1 MKRNILSLIIATIII
16 IGFIPTTTNAETI
29 NNINILKE
37 ESSDIKY
44 QNGNYI
50 VKNEILKEDIDK
62 ESAARNYIAKES
74 LIEITEDKITASLEF
89 TNKKIMENTKIKV
102 NGEEVEYVA
111 TDVSDN
117 NSNLKVELKSLED
130 KIEVSTTI
138 NLGFTKM
145 NVSFRVKFD
154 ITDIPVIS
162 DESSDDNNSSYPEEK
177 PEQVKPIVPE
187 QKPEGDNKEDEEVI
201 ADGKYTIENDALHIS
216 KDEESMARKY
226 LETISDVEYKNN
238 KIYLTLK
245 FTGKSMMVNHIIEV
259 NGTKVNF
266 EVVDETNDNFYVK
279 FEIGS
284 LSDNIT
290 VSTKVLGTM
299 NVEFRVKLKNDTLKI
314 YNEEDEVQKPDN
326 NNNSNNVNTNVNT
339 GVNQDKVESIDK
351 GETQI
356 PTISENKNSTLY
368 KIKNE
373 IITDSAIG
381 YTAARGAVNS
391 TSYVEDIDGTK
402 YVTVGLSQLDIMS
415 NIRVS
420 VNGANVKY
428 EVVRKSG
435 NTMDIKF
442 KIPKIEANIKF
453 TAFINATGMD
463 ISFGLDLL
471 ESTMEVIS
479 KSEANLPLA
488 TETTSTIIKTS
499 KDKEESEESS
509 EVIAEDIE
517 VGEYFKKYTIENDII
532 SDSAIGK
539 AMTRKYLDKLCILEE
554 IDGKLYLTLKFSGT
568 NSMRNIKV
576 TVNGEEIE
584 YSIVAHDEANEMK
597 AFRFSINDINDE
609 IRIYMNIK
617 AVNMDVD
624 FGVDLLE
631 ETKTLIEEGTVSNSA
646 KKEDVALATLMN
658 NKKEESNLKAI
669 IITAFITSIMATS
682 IQGIIYLIINK
693 RKNKRN
699 LKVE

>member
-1 MKRNILSLIIATIII
+1 MKRNIVSLIIATTIIT
-16 IGFIPTTTNAETI
+16 GVMPTTANAETVNSI
-29 NNINILKE
+29 DILKE
-37 ESSDIKY
+37 ENLNIKY
-44 QNGNYI
+44 KTGNYI
-50 VKNEILKEDIDK
+50 VKNEILKEDVDK
-62 ESAARNYIAKES
+62 ESAARNYISKES
-74 LIEITEDKITASLEF
+74 LIEITEEKITANLEF

-102 NGEEVEYVA
+102 NGEEVEYVL
-111 TDVSDN
+111 TDVSDT
-117 NSNLKVELKSLED
+117 NSNLKFELNSLED

-145 NVSFRVKFD
+145 SVSFRVKFD

-162 DESSDDNNSSYPEEK
+162 DEGSGDNNSSYPEEK
-177 PEQVKPIVPE
+177 PEEVKPIVPE
-187 QKPEGDNKEDEEVI
+187 QKPEGDNKEDEEAV
-201 ADGKYTIENDALHIS
+201 ADGKYTIENDVLHIS

-238 KIYLTLK
+238 KIYLILK
-245 FTGKSMMVNHIIEV
+245 FTGKSMMANHVIEV
-259 NGTKVNF
+259 NGDKVNF

-279 FEIGS
+279 FEISS

-299 NVEFRVKLKNDTLKI
+299 NVEFRVKLKSDTLKI
-314 YNEEDEVQKPDN
+314 YNKEDEVQKPDN
-326 NNNSNNVNTNVNT
+326 NNNSNNVNT
-339 GVNQDKVESIDK
+339 GVNQDK

-356 PTISENKNSTLY
+356 PTISENKNSSLY

-381 YTAARGAVNS
+381 YTAARSAVNS
-391 TSYVEDIDGTK
+391 TSYVEDINGEK
-402 YVTVGLSQLDIMS
+402 YVTVGLSQLDVMS

-420 VNGANVKY
+420 VNGANINY
-428 EVVRKSG
+428 EVVRRSG
-435 NTMDIKF
+435 NTMEIKF
-442 KIPKIEANIKF
+442 KIPTIGANIKF

-488 TETTSTIIKTS
+488 TETTSTILKTS
-499 KDKEESEESS
+499 EDKEISEESS
-509 EVIAEDIE
+509 GELAEDIE

-576 TVNGEEIE
+576 TVNGEEVK

-609 IRIYMNIK
+609 IRIYMNIR

-631 ETKTLIEEGTVSNSA
+631 ETKTLIEEGTISNSA
-646 KKEDVALATLMN
+646 EKEDVALATLMN
-658 NKKEESNLKAI
+658 NKKEGSNLKI
-669 IITAFITSIMATS
+669 IVITALITSIMATS

>member
-1 MKRNILSLIIATIII
+1 MKRNIVSLIIATTIIT
-16 IGFIPTTTNAETI
+16 GVMPTTANAETV
-29 NNINILKE
+29 NSINILKE
-37 ESSDIKY
+37 ENLNIKY
-44 QNGNYI
+44 KTGNYI
-50 VKNEILKEDIDK
+50 VKNEILKEDVDK
-62 ESAARNYIAKES
+62 ESAARNYISKES
-74 LIEITEDKITASLEF
+74 LIEITEEKITANLEF

-102 NGEEVEYVA
+102 NGEEVEYVL
-111 TDVSDN
+111 TDVSDT
-117 NSNLKVELKSLED
+117 NSNLKFELNSLED

-145 NVSFRVKFD
+145 SVSFRVKFD

-162 DESSDDNNSSYPEEK
+162 DEGSGDNNSSYPEEK
-177 PEQVKPIVPE
+177 PEEVKPIVPE
-187 QKPEGDNKEDEEVI
+187 QKPEGDNKEDEEAV
-201 ADGKYTIENDALHIS
+201 ADGKYTIENDVLHIS

-238 KIYLTLK
+238 KIYLILK
-245 FTGKSMMVNHIIEV
+245 FTGKSMMANHVIEV
-259 NGTKVNF
+259 NGDKVNF

-279 FEIGS
+279 FEISS

-299 NVEFRVKLKNDTLKI
+299 NVEFRVKLKSDTLKI
-314 YNEEDEVQKPDN
+314 YNKEDEVQKPDN
-326 NNNSNNVNTNVNT
+326 NNNSNNVNT
-339 GVNQDKVESIDK
+339 GVNQDK

-356 PTISENKNSTLY
+356 PTISENKNSSLY

-381 YTAARGAVNS
+381 YTAARSAVNS
-391 TSYVEDIDGTK
+391 TSYVEDINGEK
-402 YVTVGLSQLDIMS
+402 YVTVGLSQLDVMS

-420 VNGANVKY
+420 VNGANINY
-428 EVVRKSG
+428 EVVRRSG
-435 NTMDIKF
+435 NTMEIKF
-442 KIPKIEANIKF
+442 KIPTIGANIKF

-463 ISFGLDLL
+463 ISFGLGLL

-488 TETTSTIIKTS
+488 TETTSTILKTS
-499 KDKEESEESS
+499 EDKEISEESS
-509 EVIAEDIE
+509 GELAEDIE

-576 TVNGEEIE
+576 TVNGEEVK

-609 IRIYMNIK
+609 IRIYMNIR

-631 ETKTLIEEGTVSNSA
+631 ETKTLVEEGTVSNSA
-646 KKEDVALATLMN
+646 EKEDVALATLMN
-658 NKKEESNLKAI
+658 NKKEGSNLKVI
-669 IITAFITSIMATS
+669 IITALITSIMATS

>member
-1 MKRNILSLIIATIII
+1 MKRNIVSLIIATTIIT
-16 IGFIPTTTNAETI
+16 GVMPTTANAETVNSI
-29 NNINILKE
+29 DILKE
-37 ESSDIKY
+37 ENLNIKY
-44 QNGNYI
+44 KTGNYI
-50 VKNEILKEDIDK
+50 VKNEILKEDVDK
-62 ESAARNYIAKES
+62 ESAARNYISKES
-74 LIEITEDKITASLEF
+74 LIEITEEKITANLEF

-102 NGEEVEYVA
+102 NGEEVEYVL
-111 TDVSDN
+111 TDVSDT
-117 NSNLKVELKSLED
+117 NSNLKFELNSLED

-145 NVSFRVKFD
+145 SVSFRVKFD

-162 DESSDDNNSSYPEEK
+162 DEGSGDNNSSYPEEK
-177 PEQVKPIVPE
+177 PEEVKPIVPE
-187 QKPEGDNKEDEEVI
+187 QKPEGDNKEDEEAV

-238 KIYLTLK
+238 KIYLILK
-245 FTGKSMMVNHIIEV
+245 FTGKSMMANHVIEV
-259 NGTKVNF
+259 NGDKVNF

-279 FEIGS
+279 FEISS

-299 NVEFRVKLKNDTLKI
+299 NVEFRVKLKSDTLKI
-314 YNEEDEVQKPDN
+314 YNKEDEVQKPDN
-326 NNNSNNVNTNVNT
+326 NNNSNNVNT
-339 GVNQDKVESIDK
+339 GVNQDK

-356 PTISENKNSTLY
+356 PTISENKNSSLY

-381 YTAARGAVNS
+381 YTAARSAVNS
-391 TSYVEDIDGTK
+391 TSYVEDINGEK

-420 VNGANVKY
+420 VNGANVNY
-428 EVVRKSG
+428 EVVRRSG
-435 NTMDIKF
+435 NTMEIKF
-442 KIPKIEANIKF
+442 KIPTIGANIKF
-453 TAFINATGMD
+453 TAFINVTGMD

-488 TETTSTIIKTS
+488 TKTTSTILKTS
-499 KDKEESEESS
+499 EDKEISEESS
-509 EVIAEDIE
+509 GELAEDIE

-576 TVNGEEIE
+576 TVNGEEVK

-597 AFRFSINDINDE
+597 AFRFSINNINDE

-646 KKEDVALATLMN
+646 EKEDVALATLMN
-658 NKKEESNLKAI
+658 NKKEGSNLNII
-669 IITAFITSIMATS
+669 IITALITSIMATS

>member
-1 MKRNILSLIIATIII
+1 MKRNIVSLIIATTIIT
-16 IGFIPTTTNAETI
+16 GVMPTTANAETV
-29 NNINILKE
+29 NSINILKE
-37 ESSDIKY
+37 ENLNIKY
-44 QNGNYI
+44 KTGNYI
-50 VKNEILKEDIDK
+50 VKNEILKEDVDK
-62 ESAARNYIAKES
+62 ESAARNYISKES
-74 LIEITEDKITASLEF
+74 LIEITEEKITANLEF

-102 NGEEVEYVA
+102 NGEEVEYVL
-111 TDVSDN
+111 TDVSDT
-117 NSNLKVELKSLED
+117 NSNLKFELNSLED

-145 NVSFRVKFD
+145 SVSFRVKFD

-162 DESSDDNNSSYPEEK
+162 DEGSGDNNSSYPEEK
-177 PEQVKPIVPE
+177 PEEVKPIVPE
-187 QKPEGDNKEDEEVI
+187 QKPEGDNKEDEEAV

-238 KIYLTLK
+238 KIYLILK
-245 FTGKSMMVNHIIEV
+245 FTGKSMMANHVIEV
-259 NGTKVNF
+259 NGDKVNF

-279 FEIGS
+279 FEISS

-299 NVEFRVKLKNDTLKI
+299 NVEFRVKLKSDTLKI
-314 YNEEDEVQKPDN
+314 YNKEDEVQKPDN
-326 NNNSNNVNTNVNT
+326 NNNSNNVNT
-339 GVNQDKVESIDK
+339 GVNQDK

-356 PTISENKNSTLY
+356 PTISENKNSSLY

-381 YTAARGAVNS
+381 YTAARSAVNS
-391 TSYVEDIDGTK
+391 TSYVEDINGEK
-402 YVTVGLSQLDIMS
+402 YVTVGLSQLDVMS

-420 VNGANVKY
+420 VNGANINY
-428 EVVRKSG
+428 EVVRRSG
-435 NTMDIKF
+435 NTMEIKF
-442 KIPKIEANIKF
+442 KIPTIGANIKF
-453 TAFINATGMD
+453 TAFINVTGMD

-488 TETTSTIIKTS
+488 TKTTSTILKTS
-499 KDKEESEESS
+499 EDKEISEESS
-509 EVIAEDIE
+509 GELAEDIE

-576 TVNGEEIE
+576 TVNGEEVK

-597 AFRFSINDINDE
+597 AFRFSINNINDE

-631 ETKTLIEEGTVSNSA
+631 ETKTLVEEGTVSNSA
-646 KKEDVALATLMN
+646 EKEDIALATLMN
-658 NKKEESNLKAI
+658 NKKEGSNLKVI
-669 IITAFITSIMATS
+669 VITALITSIMATS

>member
-1 MKRNILSLIIATIII
+1 MKRNIVSLIIATTIIT
-16 IGFIPTTTNAETI
+16 GVMPTTANAETVNSI
-29 NNINILKE
+29 DILKE
-37 ESSDIKY
+37 ENLNIKY
-44 QNGNYI
+44 KIGNYI
-50 VKNEILKEDIDK
+50 VKNEILKEDVDK
-62 ESAARNYIAKES
+62 ESAARNYISKES
-74 LIEITEDKITASLEF
+74 LIEITEEKITANLEF

-102 NGEEVEYVA
+102 NGEEVEYVL
-111 TDVSDN
+111 TDVSDT
-117 NSNLKVELKSLED
+117 NSNLKFELNSLED

-145 NVSFRVKFD
+145 SVSFRVKFD

-162 DESSDDNNSSYPEEK
+162 DEGSGDNNSSYPEEK
-177 PEQVKPIVPE
+177 PEEVKPIVPE
-187 QKPEGDNKEDEEVI
+187 QKPEGDNKEDEEAV
-201 ADGKYTIENDALHIS
+201 ADGKYTIENDVLHIS

-238 KIYLTLK
+238 KIYLILK
-245 FTGKSMMVNHIIEV
+245 FTGKSMMANHVIEV
-259 NGTKVNF
+259 NGDKVNF

-279 FEIGS
+279 FEISS

-299 NVEFRVKLKNDTLKI
+299 NVEFRVKLKSDTLKI
-314 YNEEDEVQKPDN
+314 YNKEDEVQKPDN
-326 NNNSNNVNTNVNT
+326 NNNSNNVNT
-339 GVNQDKVESIDK
+339 GVNQDK

-356 PTISENKNSTLY
+356 PTISENKNSSLY

-381 YTAARGAVNS
+381 YTAARSAVNS
-391 TSYVEDIDGTK
+391 TSYVEDINGEK
-402 YVTVGLSQLDIMS
+402 YVTVGLSQLDVMS

-420 VNGANVKY
+420 VNGANINY
-428 EVVRKSG
+428 EVVRRSG
-435 NTMDIKF
+435 NTMEIKF
-442 KIPKIEANIKF
+442 KIPTIGANIKF

-463 ISFGLDLL
+463 ISFGLGLL

-479 KSEANLPLA
+479 KSEANFPLA
-488 TETTSTIIKTS
+488 TETTSTILKTS
-499 KDKEESEESS
+499 EDKEISEESS
-509 EVIAEDIE
+509 GELAEDIE

-576 TVNGEEIE
+576 TVNGEEVE
-584 YSIVAHDEANEMK
+584 YFVVAYDEANEMK

-631 ETKTLIEEGTVSNSA
+631 ETKTLVEEGTVSNSA
-646 KKEDVALATLMN
+646 EKEDVALATLMN
-658 NKKEESNLKAI
+658 NKKEGSNLKVI
-669 IITAFITSIMATS
+669 VITALITSIMATS

>member
-1 MKRNILSLIIATIII
+1 MKRNIVSLIIATTIIT
-16 IGFIPTTTNAETI
+16 GVMPTTANAETVNSI
-29 NNINILKE
+29 DILKE
-37 ESSDIKY
+37 ENLNIKY
-44 QNGNYI
+44 KTGNYI
-50 VKNEILKEDIDK
+50 VKNEILKEDVDK
-62 ESAARNYIAKES
+62 ESAARNYISKES
-74 LIEITEDKITASLEF
+74 LIEITEEKITANLEF

-102 NGEEVEYVA
+102 NGEEVEYVL
-111 TDVSDN
+111 TDVSDT
-117 NSNLKVELKSLED
+117 NSNLKFELNSLED

-145 NVSFRVKFD
+145 SVSFRVKFD

-162 DESSDDNNSSYPEEK
+162 DEGSGDNNSSYPEEK
-177 PEQVKPIVPE
+177 PEEVKPIVPE
-187 QKPEGDNKEDEEVI
+187 QKPEGDNKEDEEAV

-238 KIYLTLK
+238 KIYLILK
-245 FTGKSMMVNHIIEV
+245 FTGKSMMANHVIEV
-259 NGTKVNF
+259 NGDKVNF
-266 EVVDETNDNFYVK
+266 EVVDETNNNFYVK
-279 FEIGS
+279 FEISS

-299 NVEFRVKLKNDTLKI
+299 NVEFRVKLKSDTLKI
-314 YNEEDEVQKPDN
+314 YNKEDEVQKPDN
-326 NNNSNNVNTNVNT
+326 NNNSNNVNT
-339 GVNQDKVESIDK
+339 GVNQDK

-356 PTISENKNSTLY
+356 PTISENKNSSLY

-381 YTAARGAVNS
+381 YTAARSAVNS
-391 TSYVEDIDGTK
+391 TSYVEDINGEK
-402 YVTVGLSQLDIMS
+402 YVTVGLSQLDVMS

-420 VNGANVKY
+420 VNGANINY
-428 EVVRKSG
+428 EVVRRSG
-435 NTMDIKF
+435 NTMEIKF
-442 KIPKIEANIKF
+442 KIPTIGANIKF

-488 TETTSTIIKTS
+488 TETTSTILKTS
-499 KDKEESEESS
+499 EDKEISEESS
-509 EVIAEDIE
+509 GELAEDIE
-517 VGEYFKKYTIENDII
+517 IGEYFKKYTIENDII

-576 TVNGEEIE
+576 TVNGEEVK

-597 AFRFSINDINDE
+597 AFRFSINNINDE

-631 ETKTLIEEGTVSNSA
+631 ETKTLVEEGTVSNSA
-646 KKEDVALATLMN
+646 EKEDVALATLMN
-658 NKKEESNLKAI
+658 NKKEGSNLKVI
-669 IITAFITSIMATS
+669 VITALITSIMATS

>member
-1 MKRNILSLIIATIII
+1 MKRNIVSLIIATTIIT
-16 IGFIPTTTNAETI
+16 GVMPTTANAETVNSI
-29 NNINILKE
+29 DILKE
-37 ESSDIKY
+37 ENLNIKY
-44 QNGNYI
+44 KTGNYI
-50 VKNEILKEDIDK
+50 VKNEILKEDVDK
-62 ESAARNYIAKES
+62 ESAARNYISKES
-74 LIEITEDKITASLEF
+74 LIEITEEKITANLEF

-102 NGEEVEYVA
+102 NGEEVEYVL
-111 TDVSDN
+111 TDVSDT
-117 NSNLKVELKSLED
+117 NSNLKFELNSLED

-145 NVSFRVKFD
+145 SVSFRVKFD

-162 DESSDDNNSSYPEEK
+162 DEGSGDNNSSYPEEK
-177 PEQVKPIVPE
+177 PEEVKPIVPE
-187 QKPEGDNKEDEEVI
+187 QKPEGDNKEDEEAV
-201 ADGKYTIENDALHIS
+201 ADGKYTIENDVLHIS

-238 KIYLTLK
+238 KIYLILK
-245 FTGKSMMVNHIIEV
+245 FTGKSMMANHVIEV
-259 NGTKVNF
+259 NGDKVNF

-279 FEIGS
+279 FEISS

-299 NVEFRVKLKNDTLKI
+299 NVEFRVKLKSDTLKI
-314 YNEEDEVQKPDN
+314 YNKEDEVQKPDN
-326 NNNSNNVNTNVNT
+326 NNNSNNVNT
-339 GVNQDKVESIDK
+339 GVNQDK

-356 PTISENKNSTLY
+356 PTISENKNSSLY

-381 YTAARGAVNS
+381 YTAARSAVNS
-391 TSYVEDIDGTK
+391 TSYVEDINGEK
-402 YVTVGLSQLDIMS
+402 YVTVGLSQLDVMS

-420 VNGANVKY
+420 VNGANINY
-428 EVVRKSG
+428 EVVRRSG
-435 NTMDIKF
+435 NTMEIKF
-442 KIPKIEANIKF
+442 KIPTIGANIKF

-463 ISFGLDLL
+463 ISFGLGLL

-488 TETTSTIIKTS
+488 TETTSTILKTS
-499 KDKEESEESS
+499 EDKEISEESS
-509 EVIAEDIE
+509 GELAEDIE
-517 VGEYFKKYTIENDII
+517 IGEYFKKYTIENDII

-576 TVNGEEIE
+576 TVNGEEVK

-597 AFRFSINDINDE
+597 AFRFSINNINDE

-646 KKEDVALATLMN
+646 EKEDVVLATLMN
-658 NKKEESNLKAI
+658 NKKEGSNLKII
-669 IITAFITSIMATS
+669 IITALITSIMATS

>member
-1 MKRNILSLIIATIII
+1 MKRNIVSLIIATTIIT
-16 IGFIPTTTNAETI
+16 GVMPTTANAETV
-29 NNINILKE
+29 NSINILKE
-37 ESSDIKY
+37 ENLNIKY
-44 QNGNYI
+44 KTGNYI
-50 VKNEILKEDIDK
+50 VKNEILKEDVDK
-62 ESAARNYIAKES
+62 ESAARNYISKES
-74 LIEITEDKITASLEF
+74 LIEITEEKITANLEF

-102 NGEEVEYVA
+102 NGEEVEYVL
-111 TDVSDN
+111 TDVSDT
-117 NSNLKVELKSLED
+117 NSNLKFELNSLED

-145 NVSFRVKFD
+145 SVSFRVKFD

-162 DESSDDNNSSYPEEK
+162 DEGSGDNNSSYPEEK
-177 PEQVKPIVPE
+177 PEEVKPIVPE
-187 QKPEGDNKEDEEVI
+187 QKPEGDNKEDEEAV

-238 KIYLTLK
+238 KIYLILK
-245 FTGKSMMVNHIIEV
+245 FTGKSMMANHVIEV
-259 NGTKVNF
+259 NGDKVNF

-279 FEIGS
+279 FEISS

-299 NVEFRVKLKNDTLKI
+299 NVEFRVKLKSDTLKI
-314 YNEEDEVQKPDN
+314 YNKEDEVQKPDN
-326 NNNSNNVNTNVNT
+326 NNNSNNVNT
-339 GVNQDKVESIDK
+339 GVNQDK

-356 PTISENKNSTLY
+356 PTISENKNSSLY

-381 YTAARGAVNS
+381 YTTARSAVNS
-391 TSYVEDIDGTK
+391 TSYVEDINGEK
-402 YVTVGLSQLDIMS
+402 YVTVGLSQLDVMS

-420 VNGANVKY
+420 VNGANINY
-428 EVVRKSG
+428 EVVRRSG
-435 NTMDIKF
+435 NTMEIKF
-442 KIPKIEANIKF
+442 KIPTIGANIKF
-453 TAFINATGMD
+453 TSFINVTGMD

-488 TETTSTIIKTS
+488 TKTTSTILKTS
-499 KDKEESEESS
+499 EDKEISEESS
-509 EVIAEDIE
+509 GELAEDIE

-554 IDGKLYLTLKFSGT
+554 IDRKLYLTLKFSGT

-576 TVNGEEIE
+576 TVNGEEVK

-597 AFRFSINDINDE
+597 AFRFSINNINDE

-617 AVNMDVD
+617 VVNMDVD

-631 ETKTLIEEGTVSNSA
+631 ETKTLVEEGTVSNSA
-646 KKEDVALATLMN
+646 EKEDIALATLMN
-658 NKKEESNLKAI
+658 NKKEGSNLKVI
-669 IITAFITSIMATS
+669 VITALITSIMATS

>member
-1 MKRNILSLIIATIII
+1 MKRNIVSLIIATTIIT
-16 IGFIPTTTNAETI
+16 GVMPTTANAETVNSI
-29 NNINILKE
+29 DILKE
-37 ESSDIKY
+37 ENLNIKY
-44 QNGNYI
+44 KTGNYI
-50 VKNEILKEDIDK
+50 VKNEILKEDVDK
-62 ESAARNYIAKES
+62 ESAARNYISKES
-74 LIEITEDKITASLEF
+74 LIEITEEKITANLEF

-102 NGEEVEYVA
+102 NGEEVEYVL
-111 TDVSDN
+111 TDVSDT
-117 NSNLKVELKSLED
+117 NSNLKFELNSLED

-145 NVSFRVKFD
+145 SVSFRVKFD

-162 DESSDDNNSSYPEEK
+162 DEGSGDNNSSYPEEK
-177 PEQVKPIVPE
+177 PEEVKPIVPE
-187 QKPEGDNKEDEEVI
+187 QKPEGDNKEDEEAV
-201 ADGKYTIENDALHIS
+201 ADGKYTIENDVLHIS

-238 KIYLTLK
+238 KIYLILK
-245 FTGKSMMVNHIIEV
+245 FTGKSMMANHVIEV
-259 NGTKVNF
+259 NGDKVNF

-279 FEIGS
+279 FEISS

-299 NVEFRVKLKNDTLKI
+299 NVEFRVKLKSDTLKI
-314 YNEEDEVQKPDN
+314 YNKEDEVQKPDN
-326 NNNSNNVNTNVNT
+326 NNNSNNVNT
-339 GVNQDKVESIDK
+339 GVNQDK

-356 PTISENKNSTLY
+356 PTISENKNSSLY

-381 YTAARGAVNS
+381 YTAARSAVNS
-391 TSYVEDIDGTK
+391 TSYVEDINGEK
-402 YVTVGLSQLDIMS
+402 YVTVGLSQLDVMS

-420 VNGANVKY
+420 VNGANINY
-428 EVVRKSG
+428 EVVRRSG
-435 NTMDIKF
+435 NTMEIKF
-442 KIPKIEANIKF
+442 KIPTIGANIKF

-488 TETTSTIIKTS
+488 TKTTSTILKTS
-499 KDKEESEESS
+499 EDKEISEESS
-509 EVIAEDIE
+509 GELAEDIE

-576 TVNGEEIE
+576 TVNGEEVE
-584 YSIVAHDEANEMK
+584 YFVVAYDEANEMK

-646 KKEDVALATLMN
+646 EKEDVALATLMN
-658 NKKEESNLKAI
+658 NKKEGSNLKVI
-669 IITAFITSIMATS
+669 VITALITSIMATS

>member
-1 MKRNILSLIIATIII
+1 MKRNIVSLIIATTIIT
-16 IGFIPTTTNAETI
+16 GVMPTTANAETV
-29 NNINILKE
+29 NSINILKE
-37 ESSDIKY
+37 ENLNIKY
-44 QNGNYI
+44 KTGNYI
-50 VKNEILKEDIDK
+50 
-62 ESAARNYIAKES
+62 SKES
-74 LIEITEDKITASLEF
+74 LIEITEEKITANLEF

-102 NGEEVEYVA
+102 NGEEVEYVL
-111 TDVSDN
+111 TDVSDT
-117 NSNLKVELKSLED
+117 NSNLKFELNSLED

-145 NVSFRVKFD
+145 SVSFRVKFD

-162 DESSDDNNSSYPEEK
+162 DEGSGDNNSSYPEEK
-177 PEQVKPIVPE
+177 PEEVKPIVPE
-187 QKPEGDNKEDEEVI
+187 QKPEGDNKEDEEAV

-238 KIYLTLK
+238 KIYLILK
-245 FTGKSMMVNHIIEV
+245 FTGKSMMANYVIEV
-259 NGTKVNF
+259 NGDKVNF

-279 FEIGS
+279 FEISS

-299 NVEFRVKLKNDTLKI
+299 NVEFRVKLKSDTLKI
-314 YNEEDEVQKPDN
+314 YNKEDEVQKPDN
-326 NNNSNNVNTNVNT
+326 NNNSNNVNT
-339 GVNQDKVESIDK
+339 GVNQDK

-356 PTISENKNSTLY
+356 PTISENKNSSLY

-381 YTAARGAVNS
+381 YTAARSAVNS
-391 TSYVEDIDGTK
+391 TSYVEDINGEK
-402 YVTVGLSQLDIMS
+402 YVTVGLSQLDVMS

-420 VNGANVKY
+420 VNGANINY
-428 EVVRKSG
+428 EVVRRSG
-435 NTMDIKF
+435 NTMEIKF
-442 KIPKIEANIKF
+442 KIPTIGANIKF
-453 TAFINATGMD
+453 TAFINVTGMD

-488 TETTSTIIKTS
+488 TKTTSTILKTS
-499 KDKEESEESS
+499 EDKEISEESS
-509 EVIAEDIE
+509 GELAEDIE

-576 TVNGEEIE
+576 TVNGEEVK

-597 AFRFSINDINDE
+597 AFRFSINNINDE

-631 ETKTLIEEGTVSNSA
+631 ETKTLVEEGTVSNSA
-646 KKEDVALATLMN
+646 EKEDIALATLMN
-658 NKKEESNLKAI
+658 NKKEGSNLKVI
-669 IITAFITSIMATS
+669 VITALITSIMATS

>member
-1 MKRNILSLIIATIII
+1 MKRNIVSLIIATTIIT
-16 IGFIPTTTNAETI
+16 GVMPTTANAETVNSI
-29 NNINILKE
+29 DILKE
-37 ESSDIKY
+37 ENLNIKY
-44 QNGNYI
+44 KTGNYI
-50 VKNEILKEDIDK
+50 VKNEILKEDVDK
-62 ESAARNYIAKES
+62 ESAARNYISKES
-74 LIEITEDKITASLEF
+74 LIEITEEKITANLEF

-102 NGEEVEYVA
+102 NGEEVEYVL
-111 TDVSDN
+111 TDVSDT
-117 NSNLKVELKSLED
+117 NSNLKFELNSLED

-145 NVSFRVKFD
+145 SVSFRVKFD

-162 DESSDDNNSSYPEEK
+162 DEGSGDNNSSYPEEK
-177 PEQVKPIVPE
+177 PEEVKPIVPE
-187 QKPEGDNKEDEEVI
+187 QKPEGDNKEDEEAV

-238 KIYLTLK
+238 KIYLILK
-245 FTGKSMMVNHIIEV
+245 FTGKSMMANHVIEV
-259 NGTKVNF
+259 NGDKVNF

-279 FEIGS
+279 FEISS

-299 NVEFRVKLKNDTLKI
+299 NVEFRVKLKSDTLKI
-314 YNEEDEVQKPDN
+314 YNKEDEVQKPDN
-326 NNNSNNVNTNVNT
+326 NNNSNNVNT
-339 GVNQDKVESIDK
+339 GVNQDK

-356 PTISENKNSTLY
+356 PTISENKNSSLY

-381 YTAARGAVNS
+381 YTAARSAVNS
-391 TSYVEDIDGTK
+391 TSYVEDINGEK
-402 YVTVGLSQLDIMS
+402 YVTVGLSQLDVMS

-420 VNGANVKY
+420 VNGANINY
-428 EVVRKSG
+428 EVVRRSG
-435 NTMDIKF
+435 NTMEIKF
-442 KIPKIEANIKF
+442 KIPTIGANIKF

-463 ISFGLDLL
+463 ISFGLGLL

-488 TETTSTIIKTS
+488 TETTSTILKTS
-499 KDKEESEESS
+499 EDKEISEESS
-509 EVIAEDIE
+509 GELAEDIE

-576 TVNGEEIE
+576 TVNGEEVE
-584 YSIVAHDEANEMK
+584 YFVVAYDEANEMK

-631 ETKTLIEEGTVSNSA
+631 ETKTLVEEGTVSNSA
-646 KKEDVALATLMN
+646 EKEDVALATLMN
-658 NKKEESNLKAI
+658 NKKEGSNLKVI
-669 IITAFITSIMATS
+669 VITALITSIMATS

>member
-1 MKRNILSLIIATIII
+1 MKRNIVSLIIATTIIT
-16 IGFIPTTTNAETI
+16 GVMPTTANAETV
-29 NNINILKE
+29 NSINILKE
-37 ESSDIKY
+37 ENLNIKY
-44 QNGNYI
+44 KTGNYI
-50 VKNEILKEDIDK
+50 VKNEILKEDVDK
-62 ESAARNYIAKES
+62 ESAARNYISKES
-74 LIEITEDKITASLEF
+74 LIEITEEKITANLEF

-102 NGEEVEYVA
+102 NGEEVEYVL
-111 TDVSDN
+111 TDVSDT
-117 NSNLKVELKSLED
+117 NSNLKFELNSLED

-145 NVSFRVKFD
+145 SVSFRVKFD

-162 DESSDDNNSSYPEEK
+162 DEGSGDNNSSYPEEK
-177 PEQVKPIVPE
+177 PEEVKPIVPE
-187 QKPEGDNKEDEEVI
+187 QKPEGDNKEDEEAV

-238 KIYLTLK
+238 KIYLILK
-245 FTGKSMMVNHIIEV
+245 FTGKSMMANHVIEV
-259 NGTKVNF
+259 NGDKVNF

-279 FEIGS
+279 FEISS

-299 NVEFRVKLKNDTLKI
+299 NVEFRVKLKSDTLKI
-314 YNEEDEVQKPDN
+314 YNKEDEVQKPDN
-326 NNNSNNVNTNVNT
+326 NNNSNNVNT
-339 GVNQDKVESIDK
+339 GVNQDK

-356 PTISENKNSTLY
+356 PTISENKNSSLY

-381 YTAARGAVNS
+381 YTAARSAVNS
-391 TSYVEDIDGTK
+391 TSYVEDINGEK
-402 YVTVGLSQLDIMS
+402 YVTVGLSQLDVMS

-420 VNGANVKY
+420 VNGANINY
-428 EVVRKSG
+428 EVVRRSG
-435 NTMDIKF
+435 NTMEIKF
-442 KIPKIEANIKF
+442 KIPTIGANIKF

-488 TETTSTIIKTS
+488 TETTSTILKTS
-499 KDKEESEESS
+499 EDKEISEESS
-509 EVIAEDIE
+509 GELAEDIE

-576 TVNGEEIE
+576 TVNGEEVK

-597 AFRFSINDINDE
+597 AFRFSINNINDE

-631 ETKTLIEEGTVSNSA
+631 ETKTLIEEGTISNSA
-646 KKEDVALATLMN
+646 EKEDVALATLMN
-658 NKKEESNLKAI
+658 NKKEGSNLNII
-669 IITAFITSIMATS
+669 IITALITSIMATS

>member
-1 MKRNILSLIIATIII
+1 MKRNIVSLIIATTIIT
-16 IGFIPTTTNAETI
+16 GVMPTTANAETVNSI
-29 NNINILKE
+29 DILKE
-37 ESSDIKY
+37 ENLNIKY
-44 QNGNYI
+44 KTGNYI
-50 VKNEILKEDIDK
+50 VKNEILKEDVDK
-62 ESAARNYIAKES
+62 ESAARNYISKES
-74 LIEITEDKITASLEF
+74 LIEITEEKITANLEF

-102 NGEEVEYVA
+102 NGEEVEYVL
-111 TDVSDN
+111 TDVSDT
-117 NSNLKVELKSLED
+117 NSNLKFELNSLED

-145 NVSFRVKFD
+145 SVSFRVKFD

-162 DESSDDNNSSYPEEK
+162 DEGSGDNNSSYPEEK
-177 PEQVKPIVPE
+177 PEEVKPIVPE
-187 QKPEGDNKEDEEVI
+187 QKPEGDNKEDEEAV
-201 ADGKYTIENDALHIS
+201 ADGKYTIENDVLHIS

-238 KIYLTLK
+238 KIYLILK
-245 FTGKSMMVNHIIEV
+245 FTGKSMMANHVIEV
-259 NGTKVNF
+259 NGDKVNF

-279 FEIGS
+279 FEISS

-299 NVEFRVKLKNDTLKI
+299 NVEFRVKLKSDTLKI
-314 YNEEDEVQKPDN
+314 YNKEDEVQKPDN
-326 NNNSNNVNTNVNT
+326 NNNSNNVNT
-339 GVNQDKVESIDK
+339 GVNQDK

-356 PTISENKNSTLY
+356 PTISENKNSSLY

-381 YTAARGAVNS
+381 YTAARSAVNS
-391 TSYVEDIDGTK
+391 TSYVEDINGEK
-402 YVTVGLSQLDIMS
+402 YVTVGLSQLDVMS

-420 VNGANVKY
+420 VNGANINY
-428 EVVRKSG
+428 EVVRRSG
-435 NTMDIKF
+435 NTMEIKF
-442 KIPKIEANIKF
+442 KIPTIGANIKF

-488 TETTSTIIKTS
+488 TETTSTILKTS
-499 KDKEESEESS
+499 EDKEISEESS
-509 EVIAEDIE
+509 GELAEDIE

-576 TVNGEEIE
+576 TVNGEEVK

-609 IRIYMNIK
+609 IRIYMNIR

-631 ETKTLIEEGTVSNSA
+631 ETKTLIEEGTISNSA
-646 KKEDVALATLMN
+646 EKEDVALATLMN
-658 NKKEESNLKAI
+658 NKKEGSNLKVI
-669 IITAFITSIMATS
+669 VITALITSIMATS

>member
-1 MKRNILSLIIATIII
+1 MKRNIVSLIIATTIIT
-16 IGFIPTTTNAETI
+16 GVMPTTANAETVNSI
-29 NNINILKE
+29 DILKE
-37 ESSDIKY
+37 ENLNIKY
-44 QNGNYI
+44 KTGNYI
-50 VKNEILKEDIDK
+50 VKNEILKEDVDK
-62 ESAARNYIAKES
+62 ESAARNYISKES
-74 LIEITEDKITASLEF
+74 LIEITEEKITANLEF

-102 NGEEVEYVA
+102 NGEEVEYVL
-111 TDVSDN
+111 TDVSDT
-117 NSNLKVELKSLED
+117 NSNLKFELNSLED

-145 NVSFRVKFD
+145 SVSFRVKFD

-162 DESSDDNNSSYPEEK
+162 DEGSGDNNSSYPEEK
-177 PEQVKPIVPE
+177 PEEVKPIVPE
-187 QKPEGDNKEDEEVI
+187 QKPEGDNKEDEEAV

-238 KIYLTLK
+238 KIYLILK
-245 FTGKSMMVNHIIEV
+245 FTGKSMMANHVIEV
-259 NGTKVNF
+259 NGDKVNF

-279 FEIGS
+279 FEISS

-299 NVEFRVKLKNDTLKI
+299 NVEFRVKLKSDTLKI
-314 YNEEDEVQKPDN
+314 YNKEDEVQKPDN
-326 NNNSNNVNTNVNT
+326 NNNSNNVNT
-339 GVNQDKVESIDK
+339 GVNQDK

-356 PTISENKNSTLY
+356 PTISENKNSSLY

-381 YTAARGAVNS
+381 YTAARSAVNS
-391 TSYVEDIDGTK
+391 TSYVEDINGEK
-402 YVTVGLSQLDIMS
+402 YVTVGLSQLDVMS

-420 VNGANVKY
+420 VNGANINY
-428 EVVRKSG
+428 EVVRRSG
-435 NTMDIKF
+435 NTMEIKF
-442 KIPKIEANIKF
+442 KIPTIGANIKF
-453 TAFINATGMD
+453 TAFINVTGMD

-488 TETTSTIIKTS
+488 TKTTSTILKTS
-499 KDKEESEESS
+499 EDKEISEESS
-509 EVIAEDIE
+509 GELAEDIE

-576 TVNGEEIE
+576 TVNGEEVK

-597 AFRFSINDINDE
+597 AFRFSINNINDE

-631 ETKTLIEEGTVSNSA
+631 ETKTLVEEGTVSNSA
-646 KKEDVALATLMN
+646 EKEDIALATLMN
-658 NKKEESNLKAI
+658 NKKEGSNLKVI
-669 IITAFITSIMATS
+669 VITALITSIMATS

>member
-1 MKRNILSLIIATIII
+1 MKRNIVSLIIATTIIT
-16 IGFIPTTTNAETI
+16 GVMPTTANAETVNSI
-29 NNINILKE
+29 DILKE
-37 ESSDIKY
+37 ENLNIKY
-44 QNGNYI
+44 KTGNYI
-50 VKNEILKEDIDK
+50 VKNEILKEDVDK
-62 ESAARNYIAKES
+62 ESAARNYISKES
-74 LIEITEDKITASLEF
+74 LIEITEEKITANLEF

-102 NGEEVEYVA
+102 NGEEVEYVL
-111 TDVSDN
+111 TDVSDT
-117 NSNLKVELKSLED
+117 NSNLKFELNSLED

-145 NVSFRVKFD
+145 SVSFRVKFD

-162 DESSDDNNSSYPEEK
+162 DEGSGDNNSSYPEEK
-177 PEQVKPIVPE
+177 PEEVKPIVPE
-187 QKPEGDNKEDEEVI
+187 QKPEGDNKEDEEAV
-201 ADGKYTIENDALHIS
+201 ADGKYTIENDALHII

-238 KIYLTLK
+238 KIYLILK
-245 FTGKSMMVNHIIEV
+245 FTGKSMMANHVIEV
-259 NGTKVNF
+259 NGDKVNF

-279 FEIGS
+279 FEISS

-299 NVEFRVKLKNDTLKI
+299 NVEFRVKLKSDTLKI
-314 YNEEDEVQKPDN
+314 YNKEDEVQKPDN
-326 NNNSNNVNTNVNT
+326 NNNSNNVNT
-339 GVNQDKVESIDK
+339 GVNQDK

-356 PTISENKNSTLY
+356 PTISENKNSSLY

-381 YTAARGAVNS
+381 YTAARSAVNS
-391 TSYVEDIDGTK
+391 TSYVEDINGEK
-402 YVTVGLSQLDIMS
+402 YVTVGLSQLDVMS

-420 VNGANVKY
+420 VNGANINY
-428 EVVRKSG
+428 EVVRRSG
-435 NTMDIKF
+435 NTMEIKF
-442 KIPKIEANIKF
+442 KIPTIGANIKF
-453 TAFINATGMD
+453 TAFINVTGMD

-488 TETTSTIIKTS
+488 TKTTSTILKTS
-499 KDKEESEESS
+499 EDKEISEESS
-509 EVIAEDIE
+509 GELAEDIE

-554 IDGKLYLTLKFSGT
+554 IDRKLYLTLKFSGT

-576 TVNGEEIE
+576 TVNGEEVK

-597 AFRFSINDINDE
+597 AFRFSINNINDE

-617 AVNMDVD
+617 VVNMDVD

-631 ETKTLIEEGTVSNSA
+631 ETKTLVEEGTVSNSA
-646 KKEDVALATLMN
+646 EKEDIALATLMN
-658 NKKEESNLKAI
+658 NKKEGSNLKVI
-669 IITAFITSIMATS
+669 VITALITSIMATS

>member
-1 MKRNILSLIIATIII
+1 MKRNIVSLIIATTIIT
-16 IGFIPTTTNAETI
+16 GVMPTTANAETVNSI
-29 NNINILKE
+29 DILKE
-37 ESSDIKY
+37 ENLNIKY
-44 QNGNYI
+44 KIGNYI
-50 VKNEILKEDIDK
+50 VKNEILKEDVDK
-62 ESAARNYIAKES
+62 ESAARNYISKES
-74 LIEITEDKITASLEF
+74 LIEITEEKITANLEF

-102 NGEEVEYVA
+102 NGEEVEYVL
-111 TDVSDN
+111 TDVSDT
-117 NSNLKVELKSLED
+117 NSNLKFELNSLED

-145 NVSFRVKFD
+145 SVSFRVKFD

-162 DESSDDNNSSYPEEK
+162 DEGSGDNNSSYPEEK
-177 PEQVKPIVPE
+177 PEEVKPIVPE
-187 QKPEGDNKEDEEVI
+187 QKPEGDNKEDEEAV
-201 ADGKYTIENDALHIS
+201 ADGKYTIENDVLHIS

-238 KIYLTLK
+238 KIYLILK
-245 FTGKSMMVNHIIEV
+245 FTGKSMMANHVIEV
-259 NGTKVNF
+259 NGDKVNF

-279 FEIGS
+279 FEISS

-299 NVEFRVKLKNDTLKI
+299 NVEFRVKLKSDTLKI
-314 YNEEDEVQKPDN
+314 YNKEDEVQKPDN
-326 NNNSNNVNTNVNT
+326 NNNSNNVNT
-339 GVNQDKVESIDK
+339 GVNQDK

-356 PTISENKNSTLY
+356 PTISENKNSSLY

-381 YTAARGAVNS
+381 YTAARSAVNS
-391 TSYVEDIDGTK
+391 TSYVEDINGEK
-402 YVTVGLSQLDIMS
+402 YVTVGLSQLDVMS

-420 VNGANVKY
+420 VNGANINY
-428 EVVRKSG
+428 EVVRRSG
-435 NTMDIKF
+435 NTMEIKF
-442 KIPKIEANIKF
+442 KIPTIGANIKF

-463 ISFGLDLL
+463 ISFGLGLL

-488 TETTSTIIKTS
+488 TETTSTILKTS
-499 KDKEESEESS
+499 EDKEISEESS
-509 EVIAEDIE
+509 GELAEDIE

-576 TVNGEEIE
+576 TVNGEEVE
-584 YSIVAHDEANEMK
+584 YFVVAYDEANEMK

-631 ETKTLIEEGTVSNSA
+631 ETKTLVEEGTVSNSA
-646 KKEDVALATLMN
+646 EKEDVALATLMN
-658 NKKEESNLKAI
+658 NKKEGSNLKVI
-669 IITAFITSIMATS
+669 VITALITSIMATS

>member
-1 MKRNILSLIIATIII
+1 MKRNIVSLIIATTIIT
-16 IGFIPTTTNAETI
+16 GVMPTTANAETVNSI
-29 NNINILKE
+29 DILKE
-37 ESSDIKY
+37 ENLNIKY
-44 QNGNYI
+44 KTGNYI
-50 VKNEILKEDIDK
+50 VKNEILKEDVDK
-62 ESAARNYIAKES
+62 ESAARNYISKES
-74 LIEITEDKITASLEF
+74 LIEITEEKITANLEF

-102 NGEEVEYVA
+102 NGEEVEYVL
-111 TDVSDN
+111 TDVSDT
-117 NSNLKVELKSLED
+117 NSNLKFELNSLED

-145 NVSFRVKFD
+145 SVSFRVKFD

-162 DESSDDNNSSYPEEK
+162 DEGSGDNNSSYPEEK
-177 PEQVKPIVPE
+177 PEEVKPIVPE
-187 QKPEGDNKEDEEVI
+187 QKPEGDNKVDEEVV

-238 KIYLTLK
+238 KIYLILK
-245 FTGKSMMVNHIIEV
+245 FTGKSMMANHVIEV
-259 NGTKVNF
+259 NGDKVNF

-279 FEIGS
+279 FEISS

-299 NVEFRVKLKNDTLKI
+299 NVEFRVKLKSDTLKI
-314 YNEEDEVQKPDN
+314 YNKEDEVQKPDN
-326 NNNSNNVNTNVNT
+326 NNNSNNVNT
-339 GVNQDKVESIDK
+339 GVNQDK

-356 PTISENKNSTLY
+356 PTISENKNSSLY

-381 YTAARGAVNS
+381 YTAARSAVNS
-391 TSYVEDIDGTK
+391 TSYVEDINGEK
-402 YVTVGLSQLDIMS
+402 YVTVGLSQLDVMS

-420 VNGANVKY
+420 VNGANINY
-428 EVVRKSG
+428 EVVRRSG
-435 NTMDIKF
+435 NTMEIKF
-442 KIPKIEANIKF
+442 KIPTIGANIKF

-488 TETTSTIIKTS
+488 TKTTSTILKTS
-499 KDKEESEESS
+499 EDKEISEESS
-509 EVIAEDIE
+509 GELAEDIE

-576 TVNGEEIE
+576 TVNGEEVK

-631 ETKTLIEEGTVSNSA
+631 ETKTLIEEGTISNSA
-646 KKEDVALATLMN
+646 EKEDVALATLMN
-658 NKKEESNLKAI
+658 NKKEGSNLNII
-669 IITAFITSIMATS
+669 IITALITSIMATS

>member
-1 MKRNILSLIIATIII
+1 MKRNIVLLIIATTIIT
-16 IGFIPTTTNAETI
+16 GVMLTTANAETV
-29 NNINILKE
+29 NSINILKE
-37 ESSDIKY
+37 ENLNIKY
-44 QNGNYI
+44 KTGNYI
-50 VKNEILKEDIDK
+50 VKNEILKEDVDK
-62 ESAARNYIAKES
+62 ESAARNYMSKES
-74 LIEITEDKITASLEF
+74 LIEITEEKITANLEF

-102 NGEEVEYVA
+102 NGEEVEYVL
-111 TDVSDN
+111 TDVSDT
-117 NSNLKVELKSLED
+117 NSNLKFELNSLED

-145 NVSFRVKFD
+145 SVSFRVKFD

-162 DESSDDNNSSYPEEK
+162 DEGSGDNNSSYPEEK
-177 PEQVKPIVPE
+177 PEEVKPIVPE
-187 QKPEGDNKEDEEVI
+187 QKPEGDNKEDEEAV

-238 KIYLTLK
+238 KIYLILK
-245 FTGKSMMVNHIIEV
+245 FTGKSMMANHVIEV
-259 NGTKVNF
+259 NGDKVNF

-279 FEIGS
+279 FEISS

-299 NVEFRVKLKNDTLKI
+299 NVEFRVKLKSDTLKI
-314 YNEEDEVQKPDN
+314 YNKEDEVQKPDN
-326 NNNSNNVNTNVNT
+326 NNNSNNVNT
-339 GVNQDKVESIDK
+339 GVNQDK

-356 PTISENKNSTLY
+356 PTISENKNSSLY

-381 YTAARGAVNS
+381 YTAARSAVNS
-391 TSYVEDIDGTK
+391 TSYVEDINGEK
-402 YVTVGLSQLDIMS
+402 YVTVGLSQLDVMS

-420 VNGANVKY
+420 VNGANINY
-428 EVVRKSG
+428 EVVRRSG
-435 NTMDIKF
+435 NTMEIKF
-442 KIPKIEANIKF
+442 KIPTIGANIKF

-463 ISFGLDLL
+463 ISFGLGLL

-488 TETTSTIIKTS
+488 TETTSTILKTS
-499 KDKEESEESS
+499 EDKEISEESS
-509 EVIAEDIE
+509 GELAEDIE

-576 TVNGEEIE
+576 TVNGEEVK

-609 IRIYMNIK
+609 IRIYMNIR

-631 ETKTLIEEGTVSNSA
+631 ETKTLIEEGTISNSA
-646 KKEDVALATLMN
+646 EKEDVALATLMN
-658 NKKEESNLKAI
+658 NKKEGSNLKVI
-669 IITAFITSIMATS
+669 IITALITSIMATS

-693 RKNKRN
+693 RN

>member
-1 MKRNILSLIIATIII
+1 MKRNIVSLIIATTIIT
-16 IGFIPTTTNAETI
+16 GVMPTTANAETVNSI
-29 NNINILKE
+29 DILKE
-37 ESSDIKY
+37 ENLNIKY
-44 QNGNYI
+44 KTGNYI
-50 VKNEILKEDIDK
+50 VKNEILKEDVDK
-62 ESAARNYIAKES
+62 ESVARNYISKES
-74 LIEITEDKITASLEF
+74 LIEITEEKITANLEF

-102 NGEEVEYVA
+102 NGEEVEYVL
-111 TDVSDN
+111 TDVSDT
-117 NSNLKVELKSLED
+117 NSNLKFELNSLED

-145 NVSFRVKFD
+145 SVSFRVKFD

-162 DESSDDNNSSYPEEK
+162 DEGSGDNNSSYPEEK
-177 PEQVKPIVPE
+177 PEEVKPIVPE
-187 QKPEGDNKEDEEVI
+187 QKPEGDNKEDEEAV

-238 KIYLTLK
+238 KIYLILK
-245 FTGKSMMVNHIIEV
+245 FTGKSMMANHVIEV
-259 NGTKVNF
+259 NGDKVNF

-279 FEIGS
+279 FEISS

-299 NVEFRVKLKNDTLKI
+299 NVEFRVKLKSDTLKI
-314 YNEEDEVQKPDN
+314 YNKEDEVQKPDN
-326 NNNSNNVNTNVNT
+326 NNNSNNVNT
-339 GVNQDKVESIDK
+339 GVNQDK

-356 PTISENKNSTLY
+356 PTISENKNSSLY

-381 YTAARGAVNS
+381 YTAARSAVNS
-391 TSYVEDIDGTK
+391 TSYVEDINGEK
-402 YVTVGLSQLDIMS
+402 YVTVGLSQLDVMS

-420 VNGANVKY
+420 VNGANINY
-428 EVVRKSG
+428 EVVRRSG
-435 NTMDIKF
+435 NTMEIKF
-442 KIPKIEANIKF
+442 KIPTIGANIKF

-488 TETTSTIIKTS
+488 TETTSTILKTS
-499 KDKEESEESS
+499 EDKEISEESS
-509 EVIAEDIE
+509 GELAEDIE

-576 TVNGEEIE
+576 TVNGEEVK

-597 AFRFSINDINDE
+597 AFRFSINNINDE

-617 AVNMDVD
+617 VVNMDVD

-631 ETKTLIEEGTVSNSA
+631 ETKTLVEEGTVSNSVE
-646 KKEDVALATLMN
+646 KEDVALATLMN
-658 NKKEESNLKAI
+658 NKKEGSNLKI
-669 IITAFITSIMATS
+669 IVITALITSIMATS

>member
-1 MKRNILSLIIATIII
+1 MKRNIVSLIIATTIIT
-16 IGFIPTTTNAETI
+16 GVMPTTANAETVNSI
-29 NNINILKE
+29 DILKE
-37 ESSDIKY
+37 ENLNIKY
-44 QNGNYI
+44 KTGNYI
-50 VKNEILKEDIDK
+50 VKNEILKEDVDK
-62 ESAARNYIAKES
+62 ESAARNYISKES
-74 LIEITEDKITASLEF
+74 LIEITEEKITANLEF
-89 TNKKIMENTKIKV
+89 TNKKIMENTKIRV
-102 NGEEVEYVA
+102 NGEEVEYVL
-111 TDVSDN
+111 TDVSDT
-117 NSNLKVELKSLED
+117 NSNLKFELNSLED

-145 NVSFRVKFD
+145 SVSFRVKFD

-162 DESSDDNNSSYPEEK
+162 DEGSGDNNSSYPEEK
-177 PEQVKPIVPE
+177 PEEVKPIVPE
-187 QKPEGDNKEDEEVI
+187 QKPEGDNKEDEEAV
-201 ADGKYTIENDALHIS
+201 ADGKYTIENDVLHIS

-238 KIYLTLK
+238 KIYLILK
-245 FTGKSMMVNHIIEV
+245 FTGKSMMANHVIEV
-259 NGTKVNF
+259 NGDKVNF

-279 FEIGS
+279 FEISS

-299 NVEFRVKLKNDTLKI
+299 NVEFRVKLKSDTLKI
-314 YNEEDEVQKPDN
+314 YNKEDEVQKPDN
-326 NNNSNNVNTNVNT
+326 NNNSNNVNT
-339 GVNQDKVESIDK
+339 GVNQDK

-356 PTISENKNSTLY
+356 PTISENKNSSLY

-381 YTAARGAVNS
+381 YTAARSAVNS
-391 TSYVEDIDGTK
+391 TSYVEDINGEK
-402 YVTVGLSQLDIMS
+402 YVTVGLSQLDVMS

-420 VNGANVKY
+420 VNGANINY
-428 EVVRKSG
+428 EVVRRSG
-435 NTMDIKF
+435 NTMEIKF
-442 KIPKIEANIKF
+442 KIPTIGANIKF

-488 TETTSTIIKTS
+488 TETTSTILKTS
-499 KDKEESEESS
+499 EDKEISEESS
-509 EVIAEDIE
+509 GELAEDIE

-576 TVNGEEIE
+576 TVNGEEVK

-609 IRIYMNIK
+609 IRIYMNIR

-624 FGVDLLE
+624 FGVDLLK
-631 ETKTLIEEGTVSNSA
+631 ETKTLIEEGTISNSA
-646 KKEDVALATLMN
+646 EKEDVALATLMN
-658 NKKEESNLKAI
+658 NKKEGSNLKI
-669 IITAFITSIMATS
+669 IVITALITSIMTTS
-682 IQGIIYLIINK
+682 IQGIINK

>member
-1 MKRNILSLIIATIII
+1 MKRNIVSLIIATTIIT
-16 IGFIPTTTNAETI
+16 GVMPTTANAETVNSI
-29 NNINILKE
+29 DILKE
-37 ESSDIKY
+37 ENLNIKY
-44 QNGNYI
+44 KTGNYI
-50 VKNEILKEDIDK
+50 VKNEILKEDVDK
-62 ESAARNYIAKES
+62 ESAARNYISKES
-74 LIEITEDKITASLEF
+74 LIEITEEKITANLEF

-102 NGEEVEYVA
+102 NGEEVEYVL
-111 TDVSDN
+111 TDVSDT
-117 NSNLKVELKSLED
+117 NSNLKFELNSLED

-145 NVSFRVKFD
+145 SVSFRVKFD

-162 DESSDDNNSSYPEEK
+162 DEGSGDNNSSYPEEK
-177 PEQVKPIVPE
+177 PEEVKPIVPE
-187 QKPEGDNKEDEEVI
+187 QKPEGDNKEDEEAV

-238 KIYLTLK
+238 KIYLILK
-245 FTGKSMMVNHIIEV
+245 FTGKSMMANHVIEV
-259 NGTKVNF
+259 NGDKVNF

-279 FEIGS
+279 FEISS
-284 LSDNIT
+284 LSDNII

-299 NVEFRVKLKNDTLKI
+299 NVEFRVKLKSDTLKI
-314 YNEEDEVQKPDN
+314 YNKEDEVQKPDN
-326 NNNSNNVNTNVNT
+326 NNNSNNVNT
-339 GVNQDKVESIDK
+339 GVNQDK

-356 PTISENKNSTLY
+356 PTISENKNSSLY

-381 YTAARGAVNS
+381 YTAARSAVNS
-391 TSYVEDIDGTK
+391 TSYVEDINGEK
-402 YVTVGLSQLDIMS
+402 YVTVGLSQLDVMS

-420 VNGANVKY
+420 VNGANINY
-428 EVVRKSG
+428 EVVRRSG
-435 NTMDIKF
+435 NTMEIKF
-442 KIPKIEANIKF
+442 KIPTIGANIKF

-463 ISFGLDLL
+463 ISFGLGLL

-488 TETTSTIIKTS
+488 TETTSTILKTS
-499 KDKEESEESS
+499 EDKEISEESS
-509 EVIAEDIE
+509 GELAEDIE

-576 TVNGEEIE
+576 TVNGEEVK

-609 IRIYMNIK
+609 IRIYMNIR

-631 ETKTLIEEGTVSNSA
+631 ETKTLIEEGTISNSA
-646 KKEDVALATLMN
+646 EKEDVALATLMN
-658 NKKEESNLKAI
+658 NKKEGSNLKI
-669 IITAFITSIMATS
+669 IVITALITSIMATS

>member
-1 MKRNILSLIIATIII
+1 MKRNIVSLIIATTIIT
-16 IGFIPTTTNAETI
+16 GVMPTTANAETVNSI
-29 NNINILKE
+29 DILKE
-37 ESSDIKY
+37 ENLNIKY
-44 QNGNYI
+44 KTGNYI
-50 VKNEILKEDIDK
+50 VKNEILKEDVDK
-62 ESAARNYIAKES
+62 ESAARNYISKES
-74 LIEITEDKITASLEF
+74 LIEITEEKITANLEF

-102 NGEEVEYVA
+102 NGEEVEYVL
-111 TDVSDN
+111 TDVSDT
-117 NSNLKVELKSLED
+117 NSNLKFELNSLED

-145 NVSFRVKFD
+145 SVSFRVKFD

-162 DESSDDNNSSYPEEK
+162 DEGSGDNNSSYPEEK
-177 PEQVKPIVPE
+177 PEEVKPIVPE
-187 QKPEGDNKEDEEVI
+187 QKPEGDNKEDEEAV

-238 KIYLTLK
+238 KIYLILK
-245 FTGKSMMVNHIIEV
+245 FTGKSMMANHVIEV
-259 NGTKVNF
+259 NGDKVNF

-279 FEIGS
+279 FEISS

-299 NVEFRVKLKNDTLKI
+299 NVEFRVKLKSDTLKI
-314 YNEEDEVQKPDN
+314 YNKEDEVQKPDN
-326 NNNSNNVNTNVNT
+326 NNNSNNVNT
-339 GVNQDKVESIDK
+339 GVNQDK

-356 PTISENKNSTLY
+356 PTISENKNSSLY

-381 YTAARGAVNS
+381 YTAARSAVNS
-391 TSYVEDIDGTK
+391 TSYVEDINGEK
-402 YVTVGLSQLDIMS
+402 YVTVGLSQLDVMS

-420 VNGANVKY
+420 VNGANINY
-428 EVVRKSG
+428 EVVRRSG
-435 NTMDIKF
+435 NTMEIKF
-442 KIPKIEANIKF
+442 KIPTIGANIKF
-453 TAFINATGMD
+453 TAFINVTGMD

-488 TETTSTIIKTS
+488 TKTTSTILKTS
-499 KDKEESEESS
+499 EDKEISEESS
-509 EVIAEDIE
+509 GELAEDIE

-576 TVNGEEIE
+576 TVNGEEVK

-597 AFRFSINDINDE
+597 AFRFSINNINDE

-646 KKEDVALATLMN
+646 EKEDVALATLMN
-658 NKKEESNLKAI
+658 NKKEGSNLNII
-669 IITAFITSIMATS
+669 IITALITSIMATS

>member
-1 MKRNILSLIIATIII
+1 MKRNIVSLIIATTIIT
-16 IGFIPTTTNAETI
+16 GVMPTTANAETVNSI
-29 NNINILKE
+29 DILKE
-37 ESSDIKY
+37 ENLNIKY
-44 QNGNYI
+44 KTGNYI
-50 VKNEILKEDIDK
+50 VKNEILKEDVDK
-62 ESAARNYIAKES
+62 ESAARNYISKES
-74 LIEITEDKITASLEF
+74 LIEITEEKITANLEF

-102 NGEEVEYVA
+102 NGEEVEYVL
-111 TDVSDN
+111 TDVSDT
-117 NSNLKVELKSLED
+117 NSNLKFELNSLED

-145 NVSFRVKFD
+145 SVSFRVKFD

-162 DESSDDNNSSYPEEK
+162 DEGSGDNNSSYPEEK
-177 PEQVKPIVPE
+177 PEEVKPIVPE
-187 QKPEGDNKEDEEVI
+187 QKPEGDNKEDEEAV
-201 ADGKYTIENDALHIS
+201 ADGKYTIENDVLHIS

-238 KIYLTLK
+238 KIYLILK
-245 FTGKSMMVNHIIEV
+245 FTGKSMMANHVIEV
-259 NGTKVNF
+259 NGDKVNF

-279 FEIGS
+279 FEISS

-299 NVEFRVKLKNDTLKI
+299 NVEFRVKLKSDTLKI
-314 YNEEDEVQKPDN
+314 YNKEDEVQKPDN
-326 NNNSNNVNTNVNT
+326 NNNSNNVNT
-339 GVNQDKVESIDK
+339 GVNQDK

-356 PTISENKNSTLY
+356 PTISENKNSSLY

-381 YTAARGAVNS
+381 YTAARSAVNS
-391 TSYVEDIDGTK
+391 TSYVEDINGEK
-402 YVTVGLSQLDIMS
+402 YVTVGLSQLDVMS

-420 VNGANVKY
+420 VNGANINY
-428 EVVRKSG
+428 EVVRRSG
-435 NTMDIKF
+435 NTMEIKF
-442 KIPKIEANIKF
+442 KIPTIGANIKF

-488 TETTSTIIKTS
+488 TETTSTILKTS
-499 KDKEESEESS
+499 EDKETSEESS
-509 EVIAEDIE
+509 GELAEDIE

-576 TVNGEEIE
+576 TVNGEEVK

-609 IRIYMNIK
+609 IRIYMNIR

-631 ETKTLIEEGTVSNSA
+631 ETKTLIEEGTISNSA
-646 KKEDVALATLMN
+646 EKEDVALATLMN
-658 NKKEESNLKAI
+658 NKKEGSNLKI
-669 IITAFITSIMATS
+669 IVITALITSIMATS

>member
-1 MKRNILSLIIATIII
+1 MKRNIVSLIIATTIIT
-16 IGFIPTTTNAETI
+16 GVMPTTANAETV
-29 NNINILKE
+29 NSINILKE
-37 ESSDIKY
+37 ENLNIKY
-44 QNGNYI
+44 KTGNYI
-50 VKNEILKEDIDK
+50 VKNEILKEDVDK
-62 ESAARNYIAKES
+62 ESAARNYISKES
-74 LIEITEDKITASLEF
+74 LIEITEEKITAHLEF
-89 TNKKIMENTKIKV
+89 TNKKILENTKIKV
-102 NGEEVEYVA
+102 NGEEVEYVL
-111 TDVSDN
+111 TDVSDT
-117 NSNLKVELKSLED
+117 NSNLKFELNSLED

-145 NVSFRVKFD
+145 SVSFRVKFD

-162 DESSDDNNSSYPEEK
+162 DEGSGDNNSSYPEEK
-177 PEQVKPIVPE
+177 PEEVKPIVPE
-187 QKPEGDNKEDEEVI
+187 QKPEGDNKEDEEAV

-238 KIYLTLK
+238 KIYLILK
-245 FTGKSMMVNHIIEV
+245 FTGKSMMANHVIEV
-259 NGTKVNF
+259 NGDKVNF

-279 FEIGS
+279 FEISS

-299 NVEFRVKLKNDTLKI
+299 NVEFRVKLKSDTLKI
-314 YNEEDEVQKPDN
+314 YNKEDEVQKPDN
-326 NNNSNNVNTNVNT
+326 NNNSNNVNT
-339 GVNQDKVESIDK
+339 GVNQDK

-356 PTISENKNSTLY
+356 PTISENKNSSLY

-381 YTAARGAVNS
+381 YTAARSAVNS
-391 TSYVEDIDGTK
+391 TSYVEDINGEK
-402 YVTVGLSQLDIMS
+402 YVTVGLSQLDVMS

-420 VNGANVKY
+420 VNGANINY
-428 EVVRKSG
+428 EVVRRSG
-435 NTMDIKF
+435 NTMEIKF
-442 KIPKIEANIKF
+442 KIPTIGANIKF
-453 TAFINATGMD
+453 TAFINVTGMD

-488 TETTSTIIKTS
+488 TKTTSTILKTS
-499 KDKEESEESS
+499 EDKEISEESS
-509 EVIAEDIE
+509 GELAEDIE

-576 TVNGEEIE
+576 TVNGEEVK

-597 AFRFSINDINDE
+597 AFRFSINNINDE

-631 ETKTLIEEGTVSNSA
+631 ETKTLVEEGTVSNSA
-646 KKEDVALATLMN
+646 EKEDIALATLMN
-658 NKKEESNLKAI
+658 NKKEGSNLKVI
-669 IITAFITSIMATS
+669 VITALITSIMATS

>member
-1 MKRNILSLIIATIII
+1 MKRNIVSLIIATTIIT
-16 IGFIPTTTNAETI
+16 GVMPTTANAETVNSI
-29 NNINILKE
+29 DILKE
-37 ESSDIKY
+37 ENLNIKY
-44 QNGNYI
+44 KTGNYI
-50 VKNEILKEDIDK
+50 VKNEILKEDVDK
-62 ESAARNYIAKES
+62 ESVARNYISKES
-74 LIEITEDKITASLEF
+74 LIEITEEKITANLEF

-102 NGEEVEYVA
+102 NGEEVEYVL
-111 TDVSDN
+111 TDVSDT
-117 NSNLKVELKSLED
+117 NSNLKFELNSLED

-145 NVSFRVKFD
+145 SVSFRVKFD

-162 DESSDDNNSSYPEEK
+162 DEGSGDNNSSYPEEK
-177 PEQVKPIVPE
+177 PEEVKPIVPE
-187 QKPEGDNKEDEEVI
+187 QKPEGDNKEDEEAV

-238 KIYLTLK
+238 KIYLILK
-245 FTGKSMMVNHIIEV
+245 FTGKSMMANHVIEV
-259 NGTKVNF
+259 NGDKVNF

-279 FEIGS
+279 FEISS

-299 NVEFRVKLKNDTLKI
+299 NVEFRVKLKSDTLKI
-314 YNEEDEVQKPDN
+314 YNKEDEVQKPDN
-326 NNNSNNVNTNVNT
+326 NNNSNNVNT
-339 GVNQDKVESIDK
+339 GVNQDK

-356 PTISENKNSTLY
+356 PTISENKNSSLY

-381 YTAARGAVNS
+381 YTAARSAVNS
-391 TSYVEDIDGTK
+391 TSYVEDINGEK
-402 YVTVGLSQLDIMS
+402 YVTVGLSQLDVMS

-420 VNGANVKY
+420 VNGANINY
-428 EVVRKSG
+428 EVVRRSG
-435 NTMDIKF
+435 NTMEIKF
-442 KIPKIEANIKF
+442 KIPTIGANIKF

-488 TETTSTIIKTS
+488 TETTSTILKTS
-499 KDKEESEESS
+499 EDKEISEESS
-509 EVIAEDIE
+509 GELAEDIE

-576 TVNGEEIE
+576 TVNGEEVE
-584 YSIVAHDEANEMK
+584 YFVVAYDEANEMK

-631 ETKTLIEEGTVSNSA
+631 ETKTLVEEGTVSNSA
-646 KKEDVALATLMN
+646 EKEDVALATLMN
-658 NKKEESNLKAI
+658 NKKEGSNLKI
-669 IITAFITSIMATS
+669 IVITALITSIMATS

>member
-1 MKRNILSLIIATIII
+1 MKRNIVSLIIATTIIT
-16 IGFIPTTTNAETI
+16 GVMPTTANAETV
-29 NNINILKE
+29 NSINILKE
-37 ESSDIKY
+37 ENLNIKY
-44 QNGNYI
+44 KTGNYI
-50 VKNEILKEDIDK
+50 VKNEILKEDVDK
-62 ESAARNYIAKES
+62 ESAARNYISKES
-74 LIEITEDKITASLEF
+74 LIEITEEKITANLEF

-102 NGEEVEYVA
+102 NGEEVEYVL
-111 TDVSDN
+111 TDVSDT
-117 NSNLKVELKSLED
+117 NSNLKFELNSLED

-145 NVSFRVKFD
+145 SVSFRVKFD

-162 DESSDDNNSSYPEEK
+162 DEGSGDNNSSYPEEK
-177 PEQVKPIVPE
+177 PEEVKPIVPE
-187 QKPEGDNKEDEEVI
+187 QKPEGDNKEDEEAV

-238 KIYLTLK
+238 KIYLILK
-245 FTGKSMMVNHIIEV
+245 FTGKSMMANHVIEV
-259 NGTKVNF
+259 NGDKVNF

-279 FEIGS
+279 FEISS

-299 NVEFRVKLKNDTLKI
+299 NVEFRVKLKSDTLKI
-314 YNEEDEVQKPDN
+314 YNKEDEVQKPDN
-326 NNNSNNVNTNVNT
+326 NNNSNNVNT
-339 GVNQDKVESIDK
+339 GVNQDK

-356 PTISENKNSTLY
+356 PTISENKNSSLY

-381 YTAARGAVNS
+381 YTAARSAVNS
-391 TSYVEDIDGTK
+391 TSYVEDINGEK
-402 YVTVGLSQLDIMS
+402 YVTVGLSQLDVMS

-420 VNGANVKY
+420 VNGANINY
-428 EVVRKSG
+428 EVVRRSG
-435 NTMDIKF
+435 NTMEIKF
-442 KIPKIEANIKF
+442 KIPTIGANIKF

-488 TETTSTIIKTS
+488 TKTTSTILKTS
-499 KDKEESEESS
+499 EDKEISEESS
-509 EVIAEDIE
+509 GELAEDIE

-576 TVNGEEIE
+576 TVNGEEVK

-646 KKEDVALATLMN
+646 EKEDVALATLMN
-658 NKKEESNLKAI
+658 NKKEGSNLNII
-669 IITAFITSIMATS
+669 IITALITSIMATS

>member
-1 MKRNILSLIIATIII
+1 MKRNIVSLIIATTIIT
-16 IGFIPTTTNAETI
+16 GVMPTTANAETVNSI
-29 NNINILKE
+29 DILKE
-37 ESSDIKY
+37 ENLNIKY
-44 QNGNYI
+44 KTGNYI
-50 VKNEILKEDIDK
+50 VKNEILKEDVDK
-62 ESAARNYIAKES
+62 ESAARNYISKES
-74 LIEITEDKITASLEF
+74 LIEITEEKITANLEF

-102 NGEEVEYVA
+102 NGEEVEYVL
-111 TDVSDN
+111 TDVSDT
-117 NSNLKVELKSLED
+117 NSNLKFELNSLED

-145 NVSFRVKFD
+145 SVSFRVKFD

-162 DESSDDNNSSYPEEK
+162 DEGSGDNNSSYPEEK
-177 PEQVKPIVPE
+177 PEEVKPIVPE
-187 QKPEGDNKEDEEVI
+187 QKPEGDNKEDEEAV
-201 ADGKYTIENDALHIS
+201 ADGKYTIENDALHII

-238 KIYLTLK
+238 KIYLILK
-245 FTGKSMMVNHIIEV
+245 FTGKSMMANHVIEV
-259 NGTKVNF
+259 NGDKVNF

-279 FEIGS
+279 FEISS

-299 NVEFRVKLKNDTLKI
+299 NVEFRVKLKSDTLKI
-314 YNEEDEVQKPDN
+314 YNKEDEVQKPDN
-326 NNNSNNVNTNVNT
+326 NNNSNNVNT
-339 GVNQDKVESIDK
+339 GVNQDK

-356 PTISENKNSTLY
+356 PTISENKNSSLY

-381 YTAARGAVNS
+381 YTTARSAVNS
-391 TSYVEDIDGTK
+391 TSYVEDINGEK
-402 YVTVGLSQLDIMS
+402 YVTVGLSQLDVMS

-420 VNGANVKY
+420 VNGANINY
-428 EVVRKSG
+428 EVVRRSG
-435 NTMDIKF
+435 NTMEIKF
-442 KIPKIEANIKF
+442 KIPTIGANIKF
-453 TAFINATGMD
+453 TAFINVTGMD

-488 TETTSTIIKTS
+488 TETTSTILKTS
-499 KDKEESEESS
+499 EDKEISEESS
-509 EVIAEDIE
+509 GELAEDIE

-576 TVNGEEIE
+576 TVNGEEVK

-609 IRIYMNIK
+609 IRIYMNIR

-631 ETKTLIEEGTVSNSA
+631 ETKTLIEEGTISNSA
-646 KKEDVALATLMN
+646 EKEDVALATLMN
-658 NKKEESNLKAI
+658 NKKEGSNLKI
-669 IITAFITSIMATS
+669 IVITALITSIMATS

>member
-1 MKRNILSLIIATIII
+1 MKRNIVSLIIATTIIT
-16 IGFIPTTTNAETI
+16 GVMPTTANAETV
-29 NNINILKE
+29 NSINILKE
-37 ESSDIKY
+37 ENLNIKY
-44 QNGNYI
+44 KTGNYI
-50 VKNEILKEDIDK
+50 VKNEILKEDVDK
-62 ESAARNYIAKES
+62 ESAARNYISKES
-74 LIEITEDKITASLEF
+74 LIEITEEKITANLEF

-102 NGEEVEYVA
+102 NGEEVEYVL
-111 TDVSDN
+111 TDVSDT
-117 NSNLKVELKSLED
+117 NSNLKFELNSLED

-145 NVSFRVKFD
+145 SVSFRVKFD

-162 DESSDDNNSSYPEEK
+162 DEGSGDNNSSYPEEK
-177 PEQVKPIVPE
+177 PEEVKPIVPE
-187 QKPEGDNKEDEEVI
+187 QKPEGDNKEDEEAV

-238 KIYLTLK
+238 KIYLILK
-245 FTGKSMMVNHIIEV
+245 FTGKSMMANHVIEV
-259 NGTKVNF
+259 NGDKVNF

-279 FEIGS
+279 FEISS

-299 NVEFRVKLKNDTLKI
+299 NVEFRVKLKSDTLKI
-314 YNEEDEVQKPDN
+314 YNKEDEVQKPDN
-326 NNNSNNVNTNVNT
+326 NNNSNNVNT
-339 GVNQDKVESIDK
+339 GVNQDK

-356 PTISENKNSTLY
+356 PTISENKNSSLY

-381 YTAARGAVNS
+381 YTAARSAVNS
-391 TSYVEDIDGTK
+391 TSYVEDINGEK
-402 YVTVGLSQLDIMS
+402 YVTVGLSQLDVMS

-420 VNGANVKY
+420 VNGANINY
-428 EVVRKSG
+428 EVVRRSG
-435 NTMDIKF
+435 NTMEIKF
-442 KIPKIEANIKF
+442 KIPTIGANIKF
-453 TAFINATGMD
+453 TAFINVTGMD

-488 TETTSTIIKTS
+488 TKTTSTILKTS
-499 KDKEESEESS
+499 EDKEISEESS
-509 EVIAEDIE
+509 GELAEDIE

-576 TVNGEEIE
+576 TVNGEEVK

-597 AFRFSINDINDE
+597 AFRFSINNINDE

-631 ETKTLIEEGTVSNSA
+631 ETKTLIEEGTVSNSVE
-646 KKEDVALATLMN
+646 KEDVALATLMN
-658 NKKEESNLKAI
+658 NKKEGSNLNII
-669 IITAFITSIMATS
+669 IITALITSIMATS

>member
-1 MKRNILSLIIATIII
+1 MKRNIVSLIIATTIIT
-16 IGFIPTTTNAETI
+16 GVMPTTANAETVNSI
-29 NNINILKE
+29 DILKE
-37 ESSDIKY
+37 ENLNIKY
-44 QNGNYI
+44 KTGNYI
-50 VKNEILKEDIDK
+50 VKNEILKEDVDK
-62 ESAARNYIAKES
+62 ESAARNYISKES
-74 LIEITEDKITASLEF
+74 LIEITEEKITANLEF
-89 TNKKIMENTKIKV
+89 INKKIMENTKIKV
-102 NGEEVEYVA
+102 NGEEVEYVL
-111 TDVSDN
+111 TDVSDT
-117 NSNLKVELKSLED
+117 NSNLKFELNSLED

-145 NVSFRVKFD
+145 SVSFRVKFD

-162 DESSDDNNSSYPEEK
+162 DEGSGDNNSSYPEEK
-177 PEQVKPIVPE
+177 PEEVKPIVPE
-187 QKPEGDNKEDEEVI
+187 QKPEGDNKEDEEAV
-201 ADGKYTIENDALHIS
+201 ADGKYTIENDVLHIS

-238 KIYLTLK
+238 KIYLILK
-245 FTGKSMMVNHIIEV
+245 FTGKSMMANHVIEV
-259 NGTKVNF
+259 NGDKVNF

-279 FEIGS
+279 FEISS

-299 NVEFRVKLKNDTLKI
+299 NVEFRVKLKSDTLKI
-314 YNEEDEVQKPDN
+314 YNKEDEVQKPDN
-326 NNNSNNVNTNVNT
+326 NNNSNNVNT
-339 GVNQDKVESIDK
+339 GVNQDK

-356 PTISENKNSTLY
+356 PTISENKNSSLY

-381 YTAARGAVNS
+381 YTAARSAVNS
-391 TSYVEDIDGTK
+391 TSYVEDINGEK
-402 YVTVGLSQLDIMS
+402 YVTVGLSQLDVMS

-420 VNGANVKY
+420 VNGANINY
-428 EVVRKSG
+428 EVVRRSG
-435 NTMDIKF
+435 NTMEIKF
-442 KIPKIEANIKF
+442 KIPTIGANIKF

-479 KSEANLPLA
+479 KNEANLPLA
-488 TETTSTIIKTS
+488 TKTTSTILKTS
-499 KDKEESEESS
+499 EDKEISEESS
-509 EVIAEDIE
+509 GELAEDIE

-576 TVNGEEIE
+576 TVNGEEVK

-597 AFRFSINDINDE
+597 AFRFSINNINDE

-646 KKEDVALATLMN
+646 EKEDVALATLMN
-658 NKKEESNLKAI
+658 NKKEGSNLNII
-669 IITAFITSIMATS
+669 IITALITSIMATS

>member
-1 MKRNILSLIIATIII
+1 MKRNIVSLIIATTIIT
-16 IGFIPTTTNAETI
+16 GVMPTTANAETVNSI
-29 NNINILKE
+29 DILKE
-37 ESSDIKY
+37 ENLNIKY
-44 QNGNYI
+44 KTGNYI
-50 VKNEILKEDIDK
+50 VKNEILKEDVDK
-62 ESAARNYIAKES
+62 ESAARNYISKES
-74 LIEITEDKITASLEF
+74 LIEITEEKITANLEF

-102 NGEEVEYVA
+102 NGEEVEYVL
-111 TDVSDN
+111 TDVSDT
-117 NSNLKVELKSLED
+117 NSNLKFELNSLED

-145 NVSFRVKFD
+145 SVSFRVKFD

-162 DESSDDNNSSYPEEK
+162 DEGSGDNNSSYPEEK
-177 PEQVKPIVPE
+177 PEEVKPIVPE
-187 QKPEGDNKEDEEVI
+187 QKPEGDNKEDEEAV
-201 ADGKYTIENDALHIS
+201 ADGKYTIENDVLHIS

-238 KIYLTLK
+238 KIYLILK
-245 FTGKSMMVNHIIEV
+245 FTGKSMMANHVIEV
-259 NGTKVNF
+259 NGDKVNF

-279 FEIGS
+279 FEISS

-299 NVEFRVKLKNDTLKI
+299 NVEFRVKLKSDTLKI
-314 YNEEDEVQKPDN
+314 YNKEDEVQKPDN
-326 NNNSNNVNTNVNT
+326 NNNSNNVNT
-339 GVNQDKVESIDK
+339 GVNQDK

-356 PTISENKNSTLY
+356 PTISENKNSSLY

-381 YTAARGAVNS
+381 YTAARSAVNS
-391 TSYVEDIDGTK
+391 TSYVEDINGEK
-402 YVTVGLSQLDIMS
+402 YVTVGLSQLDVMS

-420 VNGANVKY
+420 VNGANINY
-428 EVVRKSG
+428 EVVRRSG
-435 NTMDIKF
+435 NTMEIKF
-442 KIPKIEANIKF
+442 KIPTIGANIKF

-488 TETTSTIIKTS
+488 TETTSTILKTS
-499 KDKEESEESS
+499 EDKEISEESS
-509 EVIAEDIE
+509 GELAEDIE

-576 TVNGEEIE
+576 TVNGEEVK

-609 IRIYMNIK
+609 IRIYMNIR

-631 ETKTLIEEGTVSNSA
+631 ETKTLIEEGTISNSA
-646 KKEDVALATLMN
+646 EKEDVALATLMN
-658 NKKEESNLKAI
+658 NKKEGSNLKI
-669 IITAFITSIMATS
+669 IVITALITSIMTTS
-682 IQGIIYLIINK
+682 IQGIINK

>member
-1 MKRNILSLIIATIII
+1 MKRNIVSLIIATTIIT
-16 IGFIPTTTNAETI
+16 GVMPTTANAETVNSI
-29 NNINILKE
+29 DILKE
-37 ESSDIKY
+37 ENLNIKY
-44 QNGNYI
+44 KTGNYI
-50 VKNEILKEDIDK
+50 VKNEILKEDVDK
-62 ESAARNYIAKES
+62 ESAARNYISKES
-74 LIEITEDKITASLEF
+74 LIEITEEKITANLEF

-102 NGEEVEYVA
+102 NGEEVEYVL
-111 TDVSDN
+111 TDVSDT
-117 NSNLKVELKSLED
+117 NSNLKFELNSLED

-145 NVSFRVKFD
+145 SVSFRVKFD

-162 DESSDDNNSSYPEEK
+162 DEGSGDNNSSYPEEK
-177 PEQVKPIVPE
+177 PEEVKPIVPE
-187 QKPEGDNKEDEEVI
+187 QKPEGDNKEDEEAV

-238 KIYLTLK
+238 KIYLILK
-245 FTGKSMMVNHIIEV
+245 FTGKSMMANHVIEV
-259 NGTKVNF
+259 NGDKVNF

-279 FEIGS
+279 FEISS

-299 NVEFRVKLKNDTLKI
+299 NVEFRVKLKSDTLKI
-314 YNEEDEVQKPDN
+314 YNKEDEVQKPDN
-326 NNNSNNVNTNVNT
+326 NNNSNNVNT
-339 GVNQDKVESIDK
+339 GVNQDK

-356 PTISENKNSTLY
+356 PTISENKNSSLY

-381 YTAARGAVNS
+381 YTAARSAVNS
-391 TSYVEDIDGTK
+391 TSYVEDINGEK
-402 YVTVGLSQLDIMS
+402 YVTVGLSQLDVMS

-420 VNGANVKY
+420 VNGANINY
-428 EVVRKSG
+428 EVVRRSG
-435 NTMDIKF
+435 NTMEIKF
-442 KIPKIEANIKF
+442 KIPTIGANIKF

-488 TETTSTIIKTS
+488 TKTTSTILKTS
-499 KDKEESEESS
+499 EDKEISEESS
-509 EVIAEDIE
+509 GELAEDIE

-576 TVNGEEIE
+576 TVNGEEVK

-597 AFRFSINDINDE
+597 AFRFSINNINDE

-631 ETKTLIEEGTVSNSA
+631 ETKTLIEEGTVSNSVE
-646 KKEDVALATLMN
+646 KEDVALATLMN
-658 NKKEESNLKAI
+658 NKKEGSNLNII
-669 IITAFITSIMATS
+669 IITALITSIMATS

>member
-1 MKRNILSLIIATIII
+1 MKRNIVSLIIATTIIT
-16 IGFIPTTTNAETI
+16 GVMPTTANAETV
-29 NNINILKE
+29 NSINILKE
-37 ESSDIKY
+37 ENLNIKY
-44 QNGNYI
+44 KTGNYI
-50 VKNEILKEDIDK
+50 VKNEILKEDVDK
-62 ESAARNYIAKES
+62 ESAARNYISKES
-74 LIEITEDKITASLEF
+74 LIEITEEKITAHLEF
-89 TNKKIMENTKIKV
+89 TNKKIMENTKITV
-102 NGEEVEYVA
+102 NGEEVEYVL
-111 TDVSDN
+111 TDVSDT
-117 NSNLKVELKSLED
+117 NSNLKFELNSLED

-145 NVSFRVKFD
+145 SVSFRVKFD

-162 DESSDDNNSSYPEEK
+162 DEGSGDNNSSYPEEK
-177 PEQVKPIVPE
+177 PEEVKPIVPE
-187 QKPEGDNKEDEEVI
+187 QKPEGDNKEDEEAV

-238 KIYLTLK
+238 KIYLILK
-245 FTGKSMMVNHIIEV
+245 FTGKSMMANHVIEV
-259 NGTKVNF
+259 NGDKVNF

-279 FEIGS
+279 FEISS

-299 NVEFRVKLKNDTLKI
+299 NVEFRVKLKSDTLKI
-314 YNEEDEVQKPDN
+314 YNKEDEVQKPDN
-326 NNNSNNVNTNVNT
+326 NNNSNNVNT
-339 GVNQDKVESIDK
+339 GVNQDK

-356 PTISENKNSTLY
+356 PTISENKNSSLY

-381 YTAARGAVNS
+381 YTAARSAVNS
-391 TSYVEDIDGTK
+391 TSYVEDINGEK
-402 YVTVGLSQLDIMS
+402 YVTVGLSQLDVMS

-420 VNGANVKY
+420 VNGANINY
-428 EVVRKSG
+428 EVVRRSG
-435 NTMDIKF
+435 NTMEIKF
-442 KIPKIEANIKF
+442 KIPTIGANIKF
-453 TAFINATGMD
+453 TAFINVTGMD

-488 TETTSTIIKTS
+488 TKTTSTILKTS
-499 KDKEESEESS
+499 EDKEISEESS
-509 EVIAEDIE
+509 GELAEDIE

-576 TVNGEEIE
+576 TVNGEEVK

-597 AFRFSINDINDE
+597 AFRFSINNINDE

-631 ETKTLIEEGTVSNSA
+631 ETKTLVEEGTVSNSA
-646 KKEDVALATLMN
+646 EKEDIALATLMN
-658 NKKEESNLKAI
+658 NKKEGSNLKVI
-669 IITAFITSIMATS
+669 VITSIMATS

>member
-1 MKRNILSLIIATIII
+1 MKRNIVLLIIATTIIT
-16 IGFIPTTTNAETI
+16 GVMPTTANAETVNSI
-29 NNINILKE
+29 DILKE
-37 ESSDIKY
+37 ENLNIKY
-44 QNGNYI
+44 KTGNYI
-50 VKNEILKEDIDK
+50 VKNEILKEDVDK
-62 ESAARNYIAKES
+62 ESAARNYISKES
-74 LIEITEDKITASLEF
+74 LIEITEEKITANLEF

-102 NGEEVEYVA
+102 NGEEVEYVL
-111 TDVSDN
+111 TDVSDT
-117 NSNLKVELKSLED
+117 NSNLKFELNSLED

-145 NVSFRVKFD
+145 SVSFRVKFD

-162 DESSDDNNSSYPEEK
+162 DEGSGDNNSSYPEEK
-177 PEQVKPIVPE
+177 PEEVKPIVPE
-187 QKPEGDNKEDEEVI
+187 QKPEGDNKEDEEAV
-201 ADGKYTIENDALHIS
+201 ADGKYTIENDVLHIS

-238 KIYLTLK
+238 KIYLILK
-245 FTGKSMMVNHIIEV
+245 FTGKSMMANHVIEV
-259 NGTKVNF
+259 NGDKVNF

-279 FEIGS
+279 FEISS
-284 LSDNIT
+284 LSDNII

-299 NVEFRVKLKNDTLKI
+299 NVEFRVKLKSDTLKI
-314 YNEEDEVQKPDN
+314 YNKEDEVQKPDN
-326 NNNSNNVNTNVNT
+326 NNNSNNVNT
-339 GVNQDKVESIDK
+339 GVNQDK

-356 PTISENKNSTLY
+356 PTISENKNSSLY

-381 YTAARGAVNS
+381 YTAARSAVNS
-391 TSYVEDIDGTK
+391 TSYVEDINGEK
-402 YVTVGLSQLDIMS
+402 YVTVGLSQLDVMS

-420 VNGANVKY
+420 VNGANINY
-428 EVVRKSG
+428 EVVRRSG
-435 NTMDIKF
+435 NTMEIKF
-442 KIPKIEANIKF
+442 KIPTIGANIKF

-488 TETTSTIIKTS
+488 TETTSTILKTS
-499 KDKEESEESS
+499 EDKEISEESS
-509 EVIAEDIE
+509 GELAEDIE

-576 TVNGEEIE
+576 TVNGEEVK

-609 IRIYMNIK
+609 IRIYMNIR

-631 ETKTLIEEGTVSNSA
+631 ETKTLIEEGTISNSA
-646 KKEDVALATLMN
+646 EKEDVALATLMN
-658 NKKEESNLKAI
+658 NKKEGSNLKI
-669 IITAFITSIMATS
+669 IVITALITSIMATS

>member
-1 MKRNILSLIIATIII
+1 MKRNIVSLIIATTIIT
-16 IGFIPTTTNAETI
+16 GVMPTTANAETVNSI
-29 NNINILKE
+29 DILKE
-37 ESSDIKY
+37 ENLNIKY
-44 QNGNYI
+44 KTGNYI
-50 VKNEILKEDIDK
+50 VKNEILKEDVDK
-62 ESAARNYIAKES
+62 ESAARNYISKES
-74 LIEITEDKITASLEF
+74 LIEITEEKITANLEF
-89 TNKKIMENTKIKV
+89 TNKKIMENTKIRV
-102 NGEEVEYVA
+102 NGEEVEYVL
-111 TDVSDN
+111 TDVSDT
-117 NSNLKVELKSLED
+117 NSNLKFELNSLED

-145 NVSFRVKFD
+145 SVSFRVKFD

-162 DESSDDNNSSYPEEK
+162 DEGSGDNNSSYPEEK
-177 PEQVKPIVPE
+177 PEEVKPIVPE
-187 QKPEGDNKEDEEVI
+187 QKPEGDNKEDEEAV
-201 ADGKYTIENDALHIS
+201 ADGKYTIENDVLHIS

-238 KIYLTLK
+238 KIYLILK
-245 FTGKSMMVNHIIEV
+245 FTGKSMMANHVIEV
-259 NGTKVNF
+259 NGDKVNF

-279 FEIGS
+279 FEISS

-299 NVEFRVKLKNDTLKI
+299 NVEFRVKLKSDTLKI
-314 YNEEDEVQKPDN
+314 YNKEDEVQKPDN
-326 NNNSNNVNTNVNT
+326 NNNSNNVNT
-339 GVNQDKVESIDK
+339 GVNQDK

-356 PTISENKNSTLY
+356 PTISENKNSSLY

-381 YTAARGAVNS
+381 YTAARSAVNS
-391 TSYVEDIDGTK
+391 TSYVEDINGEK
-402 YVTVGLSQLDIMS
+402 YVTVGLSQLDVMS

-420 VNGANVKY
+420 VNGANINY
-428 EVVRKSG
+428 EVVRRSG
-435 NTMDIKF
+435 NTMEIKF
-442 KIPKIEANIKF
+442 KIPTIGANIKF

-488 TETTSTIIKTS
+488 TETTSTILKTS
-499 KDKEESEESS
+499 EDKEISEESS
-509 EVIAEDIE
+509 GELAEDIE

-576 TVNGEEIE
+576 TVNGEEVK

-609 IRIYMNIK
+609 IRIYMNIR

-631 ETKTLIEEGTVSNSA
+631 ETKTLIEEGTISNSA
-646 KKEDVALATLMN
+646 EKEDVALATLMN
-658 NKKEESNLKAI
+658 NKKEGSNLKI
-669 IITAFITSIMATS
+669 IVITALITSIMTTS
-682 IQGIIYLIINK
+682 IQGIINK

>member
-1 MKRNILSLIIATIII
+1 MKRNIVSLIIATTIIT
-16 IGFIPTTTNAETI
+16 GVMPTTANAETV
-29 NNINILKE
+29 NSINILKE
-37 ESSDIKY
+37 ENLNIKY
-44 QNGNYI
+44 KTGNYI
-50 VKNEILKEDIDK
+50 VKNEILKEDVDK
-62 ESAARNYIAKES
+62 ESAARNYISKES
-74 LIEITEDKITASLEF
+74 LIEITEEKITANLEF

-102 NGEEVEYVA
+102 NGEEVEYVL
-111 TDVSDN
+111 TDVSDT
-117 NSNLKVELKSLED
+117 NSNLKFELNSLED

-145 NVSFRVKFD
+145 SVSFRVKFD

-162 DESSDDNNSSYPEEK
+162 DEGSGDNNSSYPEEK
-177 PEQVKPIVPE
+177 PEEVKPIVPE
-187 QKPEGDNKEDEEVI
+187 QKPEGDNKEDEEAV

-238 KIYLTLK
+238 KIYLILK
-245 FTGKSMMVNHIIEV
+245 FTGKSMMANHVIEV
-259 NGTKVNF
+259 NGDKVNF

-279 FEIGS
+279 FEISS

-299 NVEFRVKLKNDTLKI
+299 NVEFRVKLKSDTLKI
-314 YNEEDEVQKPDN
+314 YNKEDEVQKPDN
-326 NNNSNNVNTNVNT
+326 NNNSNNVNT
-339 GVNQDKVESIDK
+339 GVNQDK

-356 PTISENKNSTLY
+356 PTISENKNSSLY

-381 YTAARGAVNS
+381 YTAARSAVNS
-391 TSYVEDIDGTK
+391 TSYVEDINGEK
-402 YVTVGLSQLDIMS
+402 YVTVGLSQLDVMS

-420 VNGANVKY
+420 VNGANINY
-428 EVVRKSG
+428 EVVRRSG
-435 NTMDIKF
+435 NTMEIKF
-442 KIPKIEANIKF
+442 KIPTIGANIKF
-453 TAFINATGMD
+453 TAFINVTGMD

-488 TETTSTIIKTS
+488 TKTTSTILKTS
-499 KDKEESEESS
+499 EDKEISEESS
-509 EVIAEDIE
+509 GELAEDIE

-576 TVNGEEIE
+576 TVNGEEVK

-597 AFRFSINDINDE
+597 AFRFSINNINDE

-646 KKEDVALATLMN
+646 EKEDVALATLMN
-658 NKKEESNLKAI
+658 NKKEGSNLNII
-669 IITAFITSIMATS
+669 IITALITSIMATS